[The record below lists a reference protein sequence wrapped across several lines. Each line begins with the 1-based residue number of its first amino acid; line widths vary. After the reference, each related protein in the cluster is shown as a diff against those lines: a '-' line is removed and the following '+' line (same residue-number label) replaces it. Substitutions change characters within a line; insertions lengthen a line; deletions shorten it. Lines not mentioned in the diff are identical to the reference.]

1 MMLRTSLALCAIVA
15 LAACGEKPQTLGS
28 SAKQDAAA
36 HTGTGKAYVETTWKQ
51 GDKTSWESALRA
63 RTQNGQNDYAK
74 TN

>member
-1 MMLRTSLALCAIVA
+1 MIARTTVA
-15 LAACGEKPQTLGS
+15 LVLLVGLVACSEQPQTSGGARQD
-28 SAKQDAAA
+28 SASY
-36 HTGTGKAYVETTWKQ
+36 TGTGKAYAEKTFKQ